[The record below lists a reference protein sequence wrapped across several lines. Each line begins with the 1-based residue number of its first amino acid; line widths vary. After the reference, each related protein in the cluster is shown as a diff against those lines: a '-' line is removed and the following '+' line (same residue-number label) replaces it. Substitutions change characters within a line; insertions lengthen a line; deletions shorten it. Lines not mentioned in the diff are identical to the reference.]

1 MGFIQNAVIKL
12 ASDEVTEHDFDDYM
26 GGTPLLVSSRTEQTD
41 FVQSGEPLRRT
52 LSPNS
57 SLHLQMS
64 AFKEKL
70 QSYIKK

>member
-1 MGFIQNAVIKL
+1 VGFIQNAVIKL

-41 FVQSGEPLRRT
+41 VVAEPLRRT